1 MRLCPKM
8 TSLAFPNQGTVMAE
22 HNHQT
27 FTSNAHF
34 VRAFKKTNPL
44 IHFPKISLYGNHRSH
59 FQLCFSQS
67 SYNTPE
73 KLHSFVTKG
82 FILITFSFAL
92 LSIRIVSTILLPEF
106 PQRWSRLIAFSKQA
120 ESELMSCCPQHLIK
134 AVVAYEDRRFF
145 SHFGV
150 DPVGVARAVL
160 SLSSRGGGSTITQ
173 QLVKISFLK
182 NEHTFLR
189 KIVEMILALALE
201 GTISK
206 MEILSAYLCKIYWG
220 HGICGVQS
228 ASKLYFGKHIS
239 LLSLGECV
247 MLAAMIPAPELRSPF
262 RDTSRGKTFQARVL
276 KRMVEFG
283 FLDVEMASITVK
295 QHLRF
300 NSGSPDHSD
309 GFLVISSFSQEH
321 STNCD
326 GGVFST
332 IKRVWDWETESK
344 IWEVKEDMDRWEAGV
359 KRLGSIDDSKFKSKL
374 LFMIRR
380 KRSLPTSSIDF

>member
-1 MRLCPKM
+1 M
-8 TSLAFPNQGTVMAE
+8 TSLGIPTQWAVMAE
-22 HNHQT
+22 HNNQILT
-27 FTSNAHF
+27 MNVRS
-34 VRAFKKTNPL
+34 VRAFKKINPL
-44 IHFPKISLYGNHRSH
+44 IHFPKISLYNHHSH

-67 SYNTPE
+67 SYNSTHQNP
-73 KLHSFVTKG
+73 HSFVTKG
-82 FILITFSFAL
+82 FILIIFSFAL
-92 LSIRIVSTILLPEF
+92 LSLRIISTILLPEF

-120 ESELMSCCPQHLIK
+120 ESELMSSCPQHLIR

-145 SHFGV
+145 RHFGV
-150 DPVGVARAVL
+150 DPVGIARAVL

-182 NEHTFLR
+182 NERTFLR

-220 HGICGVQS
+220 HGICGIQS

-239 LLSLGECV
+239 LLSLGECA

-262 RDTSRGKTFQARVL
+262 RDSSRGKTFQARVL

-283 FLDVEMASITVK
+283 FLDVEMASIAVK

-300 NSGSPDHSD
+300 NSGSPDHPD
-309 GFLVISSFSQEH
+309 GSLVISSFSKEH
-321 STNCD
+321 SSTNTKCD
-326 GGVFST
+326 GDLFST

-344 IWEVKEDMDRWEAGV
+344 IWEVKEDMDRWATGV

-374 LFMIRR
+374 LFIIRLL
-380 KRSLPTSSIDF
+380 LPKVH